1 MPKNNKVYSVI
12 LSVFVIIAVLAI
24 GYALGKGG
32 QGKSELPLLPGRLAI
47 EEDYYN
53 FGTVG
58 LDNIS
63 HTYVIKNVGEGPLN
77 IAKVS
82 TSCGCTTA
90 RIKVNGAVSRSFG
103 MDHGNLP
110 RADIELL
117 PGQEAEVIVTY
128 NPLAHGLK
136 NARGSFRR
144 AVYIRTENPQ
154 GEYQLTFDVTVDP
167 DKKPKK
173 INGPSVQFDRWEH
186 DFGQIPK
193 KGGVVE
199 TTFQLTN
206 SGDEPLQ
213 ISRITTSCGC
223 TSAEIEKMTI
233 APGETVPLVV
243 KFDPDFH
250 KEPQGRLE
258 RIVTLFTNMPDNE
271 EVEVKIYAEIID

>member
-1 MPKNNKVYSVI
+1 MSKLNKFVLTGVVLVI
-12 LSVFVIIAVLAI
+12 VLAL
-24 GYALGKGG
+24 GYLLGAAGNNDGG
-32 QGKSELPLLPGRLAI
+32 KDKSKLPGRLSI
-47 EEDYYN
+47 VEDYYD

-58 LDNIS
+58 LDKVS
-63 HTYVIKNVGEGPLN
+63 HTYTIKNIGQGPLN

-90 RIKVNGAVSRSFG
+90 QLKVGGSVSRSFG

-110 RADIELL
+110 RADIELM

-144 AVYIRTENPQ
+144 AVYIRTENPR

-167 DKKPKK
+167 DKKTM
-173 INGPSVQFDRWEH
+173 GPQIKFDQTEY
-186 DFGQIPK
+186 DFGQVK
-193 KGGVVE
+193 REEGVVE
-199 TTFQLTN
+199 KTFQLTN
-206 SGDEPLQ
+206 SGDQPLK
-213 ISRITTSCGC
+213 IERIDTSCAC
-223 TSAEIEKMTI
+223 TTAELAKMEI
-233 APGETVPLVV
+233 MPGETVPLVV
-243 KFDPDFH
+243 RFDPDFH

-258 RIVTLFTNMPDNE
+258 RVVTLTTNIPDSK

>member
-1 MPKNNKVYSVI
+1 MFSSNIYKTI
-12 LSVFVIIAVLAI
+12 LAIAAVVVVLAV
-24 GYALGKGG
+24 GYILG
-32 QGKSELPLLPGRLAI
+32 QGNQDQPASLLPGKLVI

-58 LDNIS
+58 LDNVS
-63 HTYVIKNVGEGPLN
+63 HTYLIRNAGEGPLN

-90 RIKVNGAVSRSFG
+90 QIKVDGKVSRSFG

-117 PGQEAEVIVTY
+117 PGQQAEVIVTY

-136 NARGSFRR
+136 NAKGSFRR
-144 AVYIRTENPQ
+144 AVYIRTENPR

-167 DKKPKK
+167 DKETEQASSS
-173 INGPSVQFDRWEH
+173 GPIAKFDRLEH

-193 KGGVVE
+193 LGGPVE
-199 TTFQLTN
+199 TVFQLTN
-206 SGDEPLQ
+206 TGSKPLQ
-213 ISRITTSCGC
+213 IDRITTSCGC
-223 TSAEIEKMTI
+223 TSADLEKMTI
-233 APGETVPLVV
+233 RPGETVPLVV
-243 KFDPDFH
+243 KFDPNFH

-258 RIVTLFTNMPDNE
+258 RVVTLFTNIPDQPE
-271 EVEVKIYAEIID
+271 IEVKIYAEIID